1 MFLNGF
7 THPPID
13 RTRLGRADDYL
24 KLLSF
29 AMGDGAA
36 EDWLPECPLSICG
49 RPPERKRFL
58 GRFDTWSDAA
68 ICPAS

>member
-13 RTRLGRADDYL
+13 RTRLGRADDYQ

-36 EDWLPECPLSICG
+36 EDWLRECPLSTVVSGG
-49 RPPERKRFL
+49 RRITSPRIRF
-58 GRFDTWSDAA
+58 SV
-68 ICPAS
+68 ASTS

>member
-1 MFLNGF
+1 LQAKIIPASLMFLNGF
-7 THPPID
+7 THRPID

-36 EDWLPECPLSICG
+36 EDWLPDPLSTPSG
-49 RPPERKRFL
+49 P
-58 GRFDTWSDAA
+58 
-68 ICPAS
+68 

>member
-36 EDWLPECPLSICG
+36 EDWLPECPLSTPSG
-49 RPPERKRFL
+49 P
-58 GRFDTWSDAA
+58 
-68 ICPAS
+68 

>member
-29 AMGDGAA
+29 AMGDGGAD
-36 EDWLPECPLSICG
+36 DWLPECRLSHPLQTLA
-49 RPPERKRFL
+49 EAVFL
-58 GRFDTWSDAA
+58 TM
-68 ICPAS
+68 